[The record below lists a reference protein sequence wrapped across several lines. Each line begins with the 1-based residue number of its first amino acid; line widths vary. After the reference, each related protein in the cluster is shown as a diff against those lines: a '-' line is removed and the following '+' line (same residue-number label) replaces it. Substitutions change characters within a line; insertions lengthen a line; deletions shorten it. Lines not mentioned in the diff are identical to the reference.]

1 MLDDLR
7 VCWCMGEETI
17 GEESCE
23 GVPGVEAIILPLE
36 G

>member
-7 VCWCMGEETI
+7 ICWCMGEETME
-17 GEESCE
+17 GERCR
-23 GVPGVEAIILPLE
+23 GVPGVEAIILTLE